1 VPIREILLLAYEALM
16 SNKLRAGLTMLGM
29 IIGVGAVVLLVSI
42 GNGAKNYIT
51 SEFEGLG
58 SNLIMIQPGKTDSKG
73 TMGPPMGNSK
83 KKLSLADLE
92 ALERQSFNLDAITG
106 LMFGTAA
113 VTRTEATS
121 NVTLLGVNDQFIKIF
136 NIKVG
141 LGQFISREE
150 DDSARRVAVLGNK
163 TALNL
168 FGDEAPIGQWVK
180 INQSE
185 HRVIGVLAASG
196 QTLGFNMDD
205 MVMIPTRTAMRL
217 LNDDKLFGLR
227 AKAKSKVGID
237 DAVDEIKAILKK
249 RQNGEEN
256 FTVTTQLSMLQSMNT
271 ILGMLTF
278 VLGGIAMISMIV
290 GGIGIMNI
298 MLVSVTERTREIGIR
313 RAVGARRVDVLKQFL
328 FEAITLS
335 MIGGTLG
342 LGGSTLLTYAV
353 YWFVPSFDM
362 RAPIWVLAPAFL
374 MSLLTG
380 VIFGVFP
387 ARKASRIETIEAL
400 RYE

>member
-1 VPIREILLLAYEALM
+1 MPIREILLLAYEALM

>member
-51 SEFEGLG
+51 SEFEGMG

-83 KKLSLADLE
+83 KKLSLTDLE
-92 ALERQSFNLDAITG
+92 ALERQAFNLDALTG
-106 LMFGTAA
+106 LMFGTAS

-136 NIKVG
+136 NVKVG

-205 MVMIPTRTAMRL
+205 MVIIPTRTAMRL
-217 LNDDKLFGLR
+217 LNEDKLFGLR

-237 DAVDEIKAILKK
+237 DAVEEIKAILKK

-335 MIGGTLG
+335 MLGGTLG
-342 LGGSTLLTYAV
+342 LCGSTLITYAV

-387 ARKASRIETIEAL
+387 ARKAAKIETIEAL

>member
-1 VPIREILLLAYEALM
+1 MPIREILLLAYEALM

-58 SNLIMIQPGKTDSKG
+58 SNLIMIQPGKTDQKG
-73 TMGPPMGNSK
+73 AMGPPIGNAK
-83 KKLSLADLE
+83 KKLTLADLE
-92 ALERQSFNLDAITG
+92 ALERQSFNLDALTG
-106 LMFGTAA
+106 VMFGTAA
-113 VTRTEATS
+113 VTRFEATS
-121 NVTLLGVNDQFIKIF
+121 NVTLLGVNDQFVKIF
-136 NIKVG
+136 NVKVG
-141 LGQFISREE
+141 LGQFITREE
-150 DDSARRVAVLGNK
+150 DESARRVAVLGQK
-163 TALNL
+163 TAINL

-205 MVMIPTRTAMRL
+205 MVIIPTRTAMRL
-217 LNDDKLFGLR
+217 LNEDKLFGLR
-227 AKAKSKVGID
+227 AKAKSKIGID
-237 DAVDEIKAILKK
+237 DAVEEIRSILKK

-335 MIGGTLG
+335 MIGGSLG
-342 LGGSTLLTYAV
+342 LAGSTLITYAV

-362 RAPIWVLAPAFL
+362 RAPVWVMLPAFL
-374 MSLLTG
+374 MSFLTG
-380 VIFGVFP
+380 IIFGVFP

-400 RYE
+400 RFE

>member
-1 VPIREILLLAYEALM
+1 MPIREILLLAYEALM

-29 IIGVGAVVLLVSI
+29 IIGVGAVVSLVSI

-141 LGQFISREE
+141 LGQFISRDE

-387 ARKASRIETIEAL
+387 ARKASQIETIEAL

>member
-1 VPIREILLLAYEALM
+1 MPIREVLLLAYEALL

-58 SNLIMIQPGKTDSKG
+58 SNLIMVQPGKTDGKNN
-73 TMGPPMGNSK
+73 MGPPMGNSK
-83 KKLSLADLE
+83 KKLTLTDLE
-92 ALERQSFNLDAITG
+92 ALERQAYNVEAITG
-106 LMFGTAA
+106 VMFGTAA
-113 VTRTEATS
+113 VTRIEATS
-121 NVTLLGVNDQFIKIF
+121 NVTLLGVNDQFTKIF
-136 NIKVG
+136 NVKIA
-141 LGQFISREE
+141 LGQFIARDE
-150 DDSARRVAVLGNK
+150 DDSARRVVVLGHN
-163 TALNL
+163 TAKSL
-168 FGDEAPIGQWVK
+168 FGEETPVGQWVK

-205 MVMIPTRTAMRL
+205 MALIPTRTAMRL
-217 LNDDKLFGLR
+217 LNEDKLFGLR
-227 AKAKSKVGID
+227 AKAKTKIGID
-237 DAVDEIKAILKK
+237 DAVEEIRAILTK

-256 FTVTTQLSMLQSMNT
+256 FTITTQLSMLQSMNT

-278 VLGGIAMISMIV
+278 VLGGIAMISMLV

-313 RAVGARRVDVLKQFL
+313 RAVGARRIDILKQFL
-328 FEAITLS
+328 VEAVALS
-335 MIGGTLG
+335 MIGGLLG
-342 LGGSTLLTYAV
+342 LLGSTLITYLV

-362 RAPIWVLAPAFL
+362 RAPFWVMVPAFL

-387 ARKASRIETIEAL
+387 ARKASHIETIEAL
-400 RYE
+400 RFE

>member
-1 VPIREILLLAYEALM
+1 MPIREILLLAYEALM

-51 SEFEGLG
+51 SEFQGLG
-58 SNLIMIQPGKTDSKG
+58 SNLLMVQPGKTDGKG
-73 TMGPPMGNSK
+73 GMGPPVGTSK
-83 KKLSLADLE
+83 KKLSLADLD

-106 LMFGTAA
+106 VMFGTAV
-113 VTRTEATS
+113 VTRFEATS
-121 NVTLLGVNDQFIKIF
+121 NVTMLGVNDQFVKIF
-136 NIKVG
+136 NVKVG

-150 DDSARRVAVLGNK
+150 DDSARRVVVLGHN
-163 TALNL
+163 TAKHL
-168 FGDEAPIGQWVK
+168 FSDDSPIGQWVK

-185 HRVIGVLAASG
+185 HRVIGILAASG

-205 MVMIPTRTAMRL
+205 MVLIPTRTAMRL
-217 LNDDKLFGLR
+217 LNEDKLFGIR
-227 AKAKSKVGID
+227 AKAKTKVGVD
-237 DAVDEIKAILKK
+237 DAVAEIRSILKK

-256 FTVTTQLSMLQSMNT
+256 FTVTTQLSMLESMNT

-328 FEAITLS
+328 FEAVALS
-335 MIGGTLG
+335 LIGGLIG
-342 LGGSTLLTYAV
+342 LFGSTFLTYLV
-353 YWFVPSFDM
+353 YWSFSKFDM
-362 RAPIWVLAPAFL
+362 RAPYWVMIPAFL
-374 MSLLTG
+374 MSLFTG

-387 ARKASRIETIEAL
+387 ARKAAKIETIEAL

>member
-1 VPIREILLLAYEALM
+1 M

-387 ARKASRIETIEAL
+387 ARKASKIETIEAL